1 MVSKC
6 ISLIRLLCQDSFSF
20 TCCIRTLQ
28 CFSHTQFCIRCLQN
42 IYNVLHH
49 VWTLEVRLAVR
60 HLDRSPPPQH
70 EPPFWFLLSCSS
82 WARGLGVFLWWILFK
97 IKKKNLP
104 SLPSKSKHD
113 GVYSILYLS
122 WLCFHDFT
130 DFFFLLSSFTIF
142 KQVSMAQKTV
152 EGTAGRGTRWLFT
165 LHSGQNSP
173 GNPSLPGSK
182 TGIHPVRRKKT

>member
-1 MVSKC
+1 MYRLYSINLFFWRGGNGVKMYLSV
-6 ISLIRLLCQDSFSF
+6 IRLLCQDSFSF

-97 IKKKNLP
+97 KKKKP
-104 SLPSKSKHD
+104 SLAAFEVQTRWRLLVFIFK
-113 GVYSILYLS
+113 LALFS
-122 WLCFHDFT
+122 WFYW
-130 DFFFLLSSFTIF
+130 FFFSVVIIHNFQASFYGSEDCRGDGRAGDT
-142 KQVSMAQKTV
+142 MAFYV
-152 EGTAGRGTRWLFT
+152 A
-165 LHSGQNSP
+165 
-173 GNPSLPGSK
+173 
-182 TGIHPVRRKKT
+182 